1 MNAKYIFAGL
11 AVAFL
16 VAGALRLARDGGK
29 RHPQSQ
35 AWLTMAAIFAGLSVW
50 LFSRG

>member
-1 MNAKYIFAGL
+1 MNAKYIFGGL

-35 AWLTMAAIFAGLSVW
+35 AWLTIAGIFGALSAW
-50 LFSRG
+50 LFYRS